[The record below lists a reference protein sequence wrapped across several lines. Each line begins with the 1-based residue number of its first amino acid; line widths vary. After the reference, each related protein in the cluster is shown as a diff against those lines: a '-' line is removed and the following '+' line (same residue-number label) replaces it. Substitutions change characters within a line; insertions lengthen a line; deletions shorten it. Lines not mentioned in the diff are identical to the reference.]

1 MKKSNELSLGEA
13 IKAFLEVNDLEDKF
27 LETEIYA
34 RWEELAG
41 KTINLKT
48 SKVVFRN
55 GVLTVFLTSS
65 VLRNELS
72 MKRSALLARINQR
85 MRGKAEVRELRFR

>member
-13 IKAFLEVNDLEDKF
+13 IRAFLKVNDLDDKL

-41 KTINLKT
+41 KAINLKT
-48 SKVVFRN
+48 SKLSFRE
-55 GVLTVFLTSS
+55 GVLTVFPYL
-65 VLRNELS
+65 
-72 MKRSALLARINQR
+72 QCF
-85 MRGKAEVRELRFR
+85 AE

>member
-13 IKAFLEVNDLEDKF
+13 IRAFLKVNDLDDKL

-41 KTINLKT
+41 KAINLKT
-48 SKVVFRN
+48 SKLNFRE

-72 MKRSALLARINQR
+72 LKKTRLMEHINQR
-85 MRGKAEVRELRFR
+85 MAGRTEIREIRFR